1 MSATA
6 LGLDGMLTP
15 EAATPVQPRPKNS
28 MTFGSLLNAP
38 ATSQTPASQAD
49 VAQDHADTDDA
60 HTHQE
65 HSELQNELLAS
76 LLANTPSLPTTVATA
91 SVDEQSWLA
100 GAVVATLSQQ
110 APPPESTPAANGAP
124 KVLAAVNPVPVA
136 ELGSWLA
143 TKCAPPAQS
152 LSLSLAPA
160 ELGPVTVTVR
170 WQNGAL
176 HIRIACTTATA
187 LMALQANA
195 ADLAQNLVASGYRV
209 GHLTIVQQQSLG
221 QRLGA
226 TEADDDND
234 TPPTA
239 TRVTARRGQRIT
251 RIV

>member
-6 LGLDGMLTP
+6 LGLDGMLAP
-15 EAATPVQPRPKNS
+15 EVATPVQPRPKNS
-28 MTFGSLLNAP
+28 VAFGCLLNTP
-38 ATSQTPASQAD
+38 AMAQTPTPQATAAQDDNDTD
-49 VAQDHADTDDA
+49 VAPTQ
-60 HTHQE
+60 QE

-76 LLANTPSLPTTVATA
+76 LLANSPSLPATVVTT

-100 GAVVATLSQQ
+100 GAVVATLSQHTS
-110 APPPESTPAANGAP
+110 PPESTPTINGAP
-124 KVLAAVNPVPVA
+124 KVLAAANLVPVA

-143 TKCAPPAQS
+143 TKCAQPAQS

-160 ELGPVTVTVR
+160 ELGPVAVNVR

-195 ADLAQNLVASGYRV
+195 VDLAQNLSASGYRV
-209 GHLTIVQQQSLG
+209 GRLDIVQQQSLA
-221 QRLGA
+221 QRLST

-234 TPPTA
+234 TSPTT
-239 TRVTARRGQRIT
+239 TRATARRGQRIT